1 MGFIL
6 FEAIR
11 ESDRISDSSP
21 EGEDLGR
28 GTPAGGAVSSRPV
41 NADGS
46 PQRISYEVFDFDNL
60 AGFDWDEGNK
70 QKN

>member
-11 ESDRISDSSP
+11 ESDRISDSSRVAGKTL
-21 EGEDLGR
+21 EG
-28 GTPAGGAVSSRPV
+28 GTPAGGAVETRPV

-46 PQRISYEVFDFDNL
+46 PQRISYEHNIQAVKVPSNS
-60 AGFDWDEGNK
+60 E
-70 QKN
+70 